1 MDSEAELFK
10 GFRSTFYAME
20 MKRYKQENIRVS
32 QAKSLLLA
40 GSTKGYQK
48 KQSKLILLC
57 YR

>member
-1 MDSEAELFK
+1 
-10 GFRSTFYAME
+10 ME